1 MFQILDK
8 KCMQFD
14 FGWGPPRTQLG
25 ELTALSETR
34 KLHSNGDVGNT
45 ADFPVNLAVI
55 PPGWSTLLR
64 GCRGSGAGCLR

>member
-1 MFQILDK
+1 
-8 KCMQFD
+8 MQFD

-45 ADFPVNLAVI
+45 AVTAVI
-55 PPGWSTLLR
+55 PRIFP
-64 GCRGSGAGCLR
+64 